1 MFIVY
6 PTNID
11 YLIEDVRLRVGDVD
25 SERFSDSL
33 VRAALIS
40 SVKFLQ
46 SKWQRRYQVYRD
58 SMLVSPQPD
67 TTPSGYIYVA
77 LPDGYNVIPSG
88 LVEND
93 VFRNPFVTFTD
104 PSTQV
109 IVQQDE
115 YPIVLGALLFLRES
129 VLSASQQTFMNWSD
143 GEYSYSNVAS
153 SNVMRGLSGDT
164 LAELN
169 AYFRARRAGV
179 VRENFATIV

>member
-33 VRAALIS
+33 IRAALIS

-46 SKWQRRYQVYRD
+46 SKWQRRYQVYKD
-58 SMLVSPQPD
+58 NMLVAPQPT

-77 LPDGYNVIPSG
+77 LPDGYNYIPSG

-93 VFRNPFVTFTD
+93 VFRNPFVTFND
-104 PSTQV
+104 VSTSV

-129 VLSASQQTFMNWSD
+129 ILSANQQTFINWSD

-153 SNVMRGLSGDT
+153 ANIMNKLSATALD
-164 LAELN
+164 ELN
-169 AYFRARRAGV
+169 AFFKTRRAAT
-179 VRENFATIV
+179 VRTDFTNIV